1 MEIIQ
6 IVGIGLMATVFA
18 VLLRQERPEMALQ
31 VSIVAGTII
40 FLLVLNKISSTLAV
54 LQNMAARANIDFLYL
69 NTILKIIGIAYV
81 AEFGAQICKD
91 AGSSSI
97 AAKIEF
103 AAKILILFLS
113 IPIVMAVLELL
124 LKILP

>member
-40 FLLVLNKISSTLAV
+40 FLLVLNKISSTLTV

>member
-6 IVGIGLMATVFA
+6 IVGIGLMATVFV
-18 VLLRQERPEMALQ
+18 VLLREERPEMALQ
-31 VSIVAGTII
+31 ISIIAGTIV
-40 FLLVLNKISSTLAV
+40 FLLMLNKIASALSL
-54 LQNMAARANIDFLYL
+54 LQNMAARANIDFIFL

-81 AEFGAQICKD
+81 AEFGAQICRD

-97 AAKIEF
+97 ATKIEF
-103 AAKILILFLS
+103 AAKIIIMLLS
-113 IPIVMAVLELL
+113 IPILMAVLELL

>member
-6 IVGIGLMATVFA
+6 IVGIGLMAAVFV
-18 VLLRQERPEMALQ
+18 VLLREERPEMALQ
-31 VSIVAGTII
+31 ISIIAGTIV
-40 FLLVLNKISSTLAV
+40 FLLMLNKIASALSL
-54 LQNMAARANIDFLYL
+54 LQNMAARANIDFIFL

-81 AEFGAQICKD
+81 AEFGAQICRD

-97 AAKIEF
+97 ATKIEF
-103 AAKILILFLS
+103 AAKIIIMLLS
-113 IPIVMAVLELL
+113 IPILMAVLELL